1 MRQVNRES
9 ESPIKTKVLFDSS
22 DIPFIGNSNINEK
35 MFNYSNL
42 NLDITVTATLVKNI
56 CRALCDWQDRIFR
69 DGTVT
74 KSQVPDIFK
83 EDSIFLSQSE
93 KADRPCRLMND
104 MWNYLEM
111 RSAVMCFQIKGHKVT
126 KCYRSL
132 HRSFKCWSF
141 QV

>member
-1 MRQVNRES
+1 
-9 ESPIKTKVLFDSS
+9 
-22 DIPFIGNSNINEK
+22 

-42 NLDITVTATLVKNI
+42 NLNITVTTTLVKNI

-93 KADRPCRLMND
+93 KADRPSNELYVELPRNEVCSNVFP
-104 MWNYLEM
+104 N
-111 RSAVMCFQIKGHKVT
+111 
-126 KCYRSL
+126 
-132 HRSFKCWSF
+132 
-141 QV
+141 